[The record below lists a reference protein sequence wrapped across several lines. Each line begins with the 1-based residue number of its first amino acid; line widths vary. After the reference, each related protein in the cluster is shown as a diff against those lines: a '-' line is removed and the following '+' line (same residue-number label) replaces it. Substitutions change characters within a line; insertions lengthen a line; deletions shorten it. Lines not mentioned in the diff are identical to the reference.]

1 MMSTA
6 EETQMP
12 PNDEPKKGG
21 NARRKKRILIP
32 VVLLAIAIIAVAAY
46 WYAFLWGYVSTD
58 DAYVDANQIAV
69 SAKILGRI
77 TELKGQEGDT
87 VRLGELLVQL
97 DDSDL
102 LAQAAEEKENISLD
116 QESVSLAEINLR
128 HAETDF
134 HRTTALYKDSVVSWN
149 QFDLAKKAYDV
160 ASAQYKIALAR
171 VGAAKAKLA
180 VIQTQLQNTRIA
192 SPMTGVIAKK
202 WVMPG
207 DVVQPGQPIFTLY
220 DLRNVWVTANFEET
234 KFSSIRLDDPTQ
246 ISLDA
251 YPGIKFEGRVI
262 LMGAVTASQFSL
274 IPPNNA
280 SGNFTKV
287 TQRVPVKIS
296 IDRQTTADKPDQVV
310 LLPGMSAVVKVQ
322 ANRNRR

>member
-1 MMSTA
+1 MSTA
-6 EETQMP
+6 EETRMP
-12 PNDEPKKGG
+12 PGDEPRKGG
-21 NARRKKRILIP
+21 NAHRRKRILIP
-32 VVLLAIAIIAVAAY
+32 IMLLVIAAIAVAAY
-46 WYAFLWGYVSTD
+46 WYTFLRGYVSTD
-58 DAYVDANQIAV
+58 DAYVDANQVAV

-77 TELKGQEGDT
+77 TELTAAEGDT

-116 QESVSLAEINLR
+116 QESVSLAQVNLR
-128 HAETDF
+128 RAETDF
-134 HRTTALYKDSVVSWN
+134 HRTTALYQDSVVSWD

-160 ASAQYKIALAR
+160 ASAQYKIALAQ

-192 SPMTGVIAKK
+192 SPMTGVVAKK

-234 KFSSIRLDDPTQ
+234 KLSSIRLDDPTQ

-251 YPGIKFEGRVI
+251 YPGVRFEGRVI

-296 IDRQTTADKPDQVV
+296 IDRQTTADGPDPVA

-322 ANRNRR
+322 VNRNGR

>member
-1 MMSTA
+1 MSTA
-6 EETQMP
+6 EETRMP
-12 PNDEPKKGG
+12 PGDQPKKEGKTG
-21 NARRKKRILIP
+21 RKKRIIIP
-32 VVLLAIAIIAVAAY
+32 VLLLVFAAILVAAY
-46 WYAFLWGYVSTD
+46 WYMFLRGVVSTD
-58 DAYVDANQIAV
+58 DAYVDGNQVGV

-77 TELKGQEGDT
+77 TELKAAEGDT
-87 VRLGELLVQL
+87 VRLDELLVQL

-102 LAQAAEEKENISLD
+102 LAQAAEEKENILLD
-116 QESVSLAEINLR
+116 QESVSLAQINLER
-128 HAETDF
+128 AETDF
-134 HRTTALYKDSVVSWN
+134 HRTTALYKDSVVSWD
-149 QFDLAKKAYDV
+149 QFDLAKKAYEL
-160 ASAQYKIALAR
+160 ASARYKIALAQ
-171 VGAAKAKLA
+171 VAASKAKLA
-180 VIQTQLQNTRIA
+180 VIQTQLENTRIA

-220 DLRNVWVTANFEET
+220 DLQNVWVTANFEET
-234 KFSSIRLDDPTQ
+234 KLASIRLGDLTE
-246 ISLDA
+246 ISVDA
-251 YPGIKFEGRVI
+251 YPGAKFEGRVI

-296 IDRQTTADKPDQVV
+296 IDRQTTADKPDPVV

-322 ANRNRR
+322 VNRNRE